1 MSPGNYLGK
10 HCSTENGR
18 EGNKVI
24 ENQVKEATD
33 GSLGVRKKGGG
44 GCVQCVRWGK
54 KGGVGVAG
62 GWGACVHRSKNV
74 ATLCCEVDQV
84 ALKVLST

>member
-33 GSLGVRKKGGG
+33 GSLGVRKKGGVCVCSVCVG
-44 GCVQCVRWGK
+44 GRK
-54 KGGVGVAG
+54 AALALLGGGGLACTVAKMSLLYVVK
-62 GWGACVHRSKNV
+62 WTKW
-74 ATLCCEVDQV
+74 L
-84 ALKVLST
+84 